1 MKTPQK
7 IRMLR
12 ESQNLT
18 QIQVAEQ
25 TNMSV
30 SSYAK
35 LERGERKISVD
46 ELTRVAETLQV
57 SPAQLLDNDK
67 QNILCFVNSNSNQN
81 INYYANIDV
90 QSEIDK
96 LQLIISNQQ
105 TLLKEKDELIAEQK
119 SHIKT
124 LQAVIANQ
132 K

>member
-1 MKTPQK
+1 MKTAQK
-7 IRMLR
+7 IRMIR

-46 ELTRVAETLQV
+46 ELTRIADTLQID
-57 SPAQLLDNDK
+57 PTQLLDNEK

-81 INYYANIDV
+81 INYYANIDI
-90 QSEIDK
+90 QAEIAK

-105 TLLKEKDELIAEQK
+105 ALLKEKDELISEQK

-132 K
+132 A

>member
-1 MKTPQK
+1 MKTAQK
-7 IRMLR
+7 IRMIR

-46 ELTRVAETLQV
+46 ELTRVAETLQAD
-57 SPAQLLDNDK
+57 PAQLLDNKK
-67 QNILCFVNSNSNQN
+67 QNILCFVNSNSNHN
-81 INYYANIDV
+81 INYYANIDA
-90 QSEIDK
+90 QSEIDR

-105 TLLKEKDELIAEQK
+105 ALLKEKDELISEQK

-124 LQAVIANQ
+124 LQAIIDKQ

>member
-46 ELTRVAETLQV
+46 ELTRIADTLQID
-57 SPAQLLDNDK
+57 PTQLLDNEK

-81 INYYANIDV
+81 INYYANIDI
-90 QSEIDK
+90 QAEIAK

-105 TLLKEKDELIAEQK
+105 ALLKEKDELISEQK

-132 K
+132 A